1 MGNRIENPNDSRFRR
16 SRRLLRSG
24 LFFLAPLLA
33 LVPQSVYAQTGIK
46 HVTATEAIRPSS
58 DFAERPFR
66 IYVPGEVAR
75 NLRTEQLPVPGMA
88 RSMIMAGEAI
98 GEALIED
105 LRPTEADQTPGN

>member
-16 SRRLLRSG
+16 SQRLLRSG
-24 LFFLAPLLA
+24 LFLLTPLIA

-46 HVTATEAIRPSS
+46 HITAAEAIRPSS
-58 DFAERPFR
+58 DFADKPLR
-66 IYVPGEVAR
+66 IYVPDKVAS
-75 NLRTEQLPVPGMA
+75 NLHFQQLPGMA

-105 LRPTEADQTPGN
+105 IRPIEADLTSGN